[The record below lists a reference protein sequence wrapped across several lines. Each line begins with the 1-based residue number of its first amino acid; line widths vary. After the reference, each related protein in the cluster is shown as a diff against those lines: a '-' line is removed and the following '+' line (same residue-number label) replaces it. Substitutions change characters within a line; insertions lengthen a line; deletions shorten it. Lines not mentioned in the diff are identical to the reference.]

1 MRGYYVGLL
10 AAIRLD
16 YVPSLLGLVDGR
28 GALLVSEAEGFFM
41 TYLLIRRFEQ
51 PIGRTL
57 GKVLIPFGRNSLNVY
72 VAQSFVMFLAP
83 FVFAPHRFVH
93 QPPVRCGR
101 HRRRLPGRA
110 HEVPRVPRPAR
121 LVPPSTIVCLTA
133 KQIFA
138 KQGGFA
144 PWRTRLASVTLRSAH
159 WFVRPHNQSTPFKGE
174 R

>member
-83 FVFAPHRFVH
+83 FVFAPHRFVIN
-93 QPPVRCGR
+93 PLFDAAVIAVVYLG
-101 HRRRLPGRA
+101 
-110 HEVPRVPRPAR
+110 V
-121 LVPPSTIVCLTA
+121 
-133 KQIFA
+133 
-138 KQGGFA
+138 
-144 PWRTRLASVTLRSAH
+144 RTRFLAFLAPRA
-159 WFVRPHNQSTPFKGE
+159 
-174 R
+174 